1 MALWALSAPRPHQQ
15 AHNAIQDF
23 VMAAYTASV
32 AGIEAP
38 PLKPTSQQLASYA
51 GQLGDVFALAFMQ
64 ILDIGGTTAFLK
76 KDAGEYDCEGAQLDT
91 PPPINHIW
99 GRPPQMHC
107 ATKQIKITSACMM
120 YHPFMLM
127 YNTTYSPNS
136 TWEKAHT
143 KHIISPH
150 PPTQPW
156 YKAPHL
162 GTVTNTYFT
171 PPPPTMAV
179 PPTAA
184 TLGRKYDPNAFI
196 MQPNNTIMNDILDDT
211 GGVITLRYRDENL
224 GTTVMELTLSQLPPA
239 ASATNSDDMDTN
251 LTSILILNTS
261 THIILSPIVNNTSV
275 TGTQLMNALRT
286 VMNLAQRMM
295 DGSAGSQTDMLPP
308 FSVRDRLTQ
317 TVTIEDL
324 DTRNPND
331 LFFTLDKDYKGKPI
345 SAVPEAKRGS
355 LRSYVIVT
363 ADRTFSVMG
372 IASLSLLASTAMP
385 RHVHD
390 ALLMFSVSPSYPAT
404 ILKGRSRP
412 PPLRP
417 DHLARKQGKVA
428 ATQGAMAAL
437 HTATDLW
444 NGMQTLN
451 PNNPTATM
459 ASFKTT
465 AAEATNNIIMN
476 IPPLDL
482 RPVVEDEEELDIM
495 ELMFGDTLMDE
506 GVHDPP
512 APAATGPHAPA
523 PGAGPQAPAP
533 GSDPQAPAPGAG
545 PQAHDPGPQA
555 HDPGAGPQ
563 AHDPGAD
570 PQAPAP
576 GAGDSLPDNP
586 SLRDLA
592 TTTLYGQYGEKGGDK
607 RDGTPPPGTPLPRG
621 ERHYDIQYLYNIYYY
636 PHRP

>member
-1 MALWALSAPRPHQQ
+1 MPLTHKILHSQYGKPQVPEAAFLGCHDITVLIRTPPHTPANGVPLPLPTDDGHMYQIMSSTLQGVAVGLTKKAIKYPKTRNLGNVNQYNNVSLYTPTTTYVDAAIFMLHATKDSSPFKGKLCIFDPATNNFTSGTPFLDITSGGRNRTLDIAMKLDIIKSNGSLSAPRPHQQ

-51 GQLGDVFALAFMQ
+51 GQLEDVFALAFMQ

-76 KDAGEYDCEGAQLDT
+76 EDAGEYDCERAQLDT
-91 PPPINHIW
+91 PPPIKHIW

-107 ATKQIKITSACMM
+107 ATKQIKITSTCMM

-150 PPTQPW
+150 TPTQPW
-156 YKAPHL
+156 YKAPHP

-251 LTSILILNTS
+251 LTSILMLNTS
-261 THIILSPIVNNTSV
+261 THIILSPIVKNTSV

-308 FSVRDRLTQ
+308 FSVRDRLT
-317 TVTIEDL
+317 
-324 DTRNPND
+324 
-331 LFFTLDKDYKGKPI
+331 
-345 SAVPEAKRGS
+345 
-355 LRSYVIVT
+355 
-363 ADRTFSVMG
+363 
-372 IASLSLLASTAMP
+372 
-385 RHVHD
+385 
-390 ALLMFSVSPSYPAT
+390 
-404 ILKGRSRP
+404 
-412 PPLRP
+412 
-417 DHLARKQGKVA
+417 
-428 ATQGAMAAL
+428 
-437 HTATDLW
+437 
-444 NGMQTLN
+444 
-451 PNNPTATM
+451 
-459 ASFKTT
+459 
-465 AAEATNNIIMN
+465 
-476 IPPLDL
+476 
-482 RPVVEDEEELDIM
+482 
-495 ELMFGDTLMDE
+495 
-506 GVHDPP
+506 
-512 APAATGPHAPA
+512 
-523 PGAGPQAPAP
+523 
-533 GSDPQAPAPGAG
+533 
-545 PQAHDPGPQA
+545 
-555 HDPGAGPQ
+555 
-563 AHDPGAD
+563 
-570 PQAPAP
+570 
-576 GAGDSLPDNP
+576 
-586 SLRDLA
+586 
-592 TTTLYGQYGEKGGDK
+592 
-607 RDGTPPPGTPLPRG
+607 
-621 ERHYDIQYLYNIYYY
+621 
-636 PHRP
+636 

>member
-1 MALWALSAPRPHQQ
+1 
-15 AHNAIQDF
+15 
-23 VMAAYTASV
+23 
-32 AGIEAP
+32 
-38 PLKPTSQQLASYA
+38 
-51 GQLGDVFALAFMQ
+51 
-64 ILDIGGTTAFLK
+64 
-76 KDAGEYDCEGAQLDT
+76 
-91 PPPINHIW
+91 
-99 GRPPQMHC
+99 
-107 ATKQIKITSACMM
+107 
-120 YHPFMLM
+120 
-127 YNTTYSPNS
+127 
-136 TWEKAHT
+136 
-143 KHIISPH
+143 
-150 PPTQPW
+150 
-156 YKAPHL
+156 
-162 GTVTNTYFT
+162 
-171 PPPPTMAV
+171 MAV

-251 LTSILILNTS
+251 LTSILMLNTS
-261 THIILSPIVNNTSV
+261 THIILSPIVKNTSV

-363 ADRTFSVMG
+363 VDRTFSVMG

-417 DHLARKQGKVA
+417 DQLARKQGKA
-428 ATQGAMAAL
+428 ATTQGAMAAL

-444 NGMQTLN
+444 NGTQTLN

-523 PGAGPQAPAP
+523 PGAGP
-533 GSDPQAPAPGAG
+533 
-545 PQAHDPGPQA
+545 
-555 HDPGAGPQ
+555 
-563 AHDPGAD
+563 
-570 PQAPAP
+570 
-576 GAGDSLPDNP
+576 
-586 SLRDLA
+586 
-592 TTTLYGQYGEKGGDK
+592 
-607 RDGTPPPGTPLPRG
+607 
-621 ERHYDIQYLYNIYYY
+621 
-636 PHRP
+636 